1 MTAFKYLRTDL
12 DADGILT
19 VLFDRAPANAVDREM
34 YMEIAELFNNI
45 DDHEPGVRVV
55 ILGGAGK
62 HFCAGNDLDEF
73 ASMTP
78 ENGTERMWR
87 VREAF
92 YSISRCKVPVIGAV
106 HGAALGTG
114 VSLMGSCDFCVAEP
128 TASIGLPEL
137 TVGVMGGA
145 RHLTRMVPQPL
156 LRRMYFTGQPMA
168 AKDLVQHGASIFLC
182 EPGDLMAEARR
193 FAARVAGYSPTGAR
207 IQARSRPDR
216 MDGPGDRLQVR
227 AGSNSPHERPLRF
240 QGSTRRISREAPTAV
255 QDGNRSQDVRLISPA
270 ARRIGPRTTLSRHKA
285 KFI

>member
-1 MTAFKYLRTDL
+1 MEFSQTMTAFQFLKTDL

-19 VLFDRAPANAVDREM
+19 VMLDRAPANAVDRDM
-34 YMEIAELFNNI
+34 YIEIAELFNNI
-45 DDHEPGVRVV
+45 DTHVPGVRVA
-55 ILGGAGK
+55 ILGGVGK

-92 YSISRCKVPVIGAV
+92 YSISNCVVPVIGAI

-114 VSLMGSCDFCVAEP
+114 VSLMGSCDFCVCEP

-156 LRRMYFTGQPMA
+156 VRRMYFTGQPMKA
-168 AKDLVQHGASIFLC
+168 EELVKHGASIFLC
-182 EPGDLMAEARR
+182 EPGQLMEDARR
-193 FAARVAGYSPTGAR
+193 FASRVAAYSPTAVRVSKRVLDR
-207 IQARSRPDR
+207 IEWMDLEEGYKFEQSATVKMSGHHDSKEALTAFREKRAPQYQTEIDR
-216 MDGPGDRLQVR
+216 
-227 AGSNSPHERPLRF
+227 
-240 QGSTRRISREAPTAV
+240 T
-255 QDGNRSQDVRLISPA
+255 
-270 ARRIGPRTTLSRHKA
+270 
-285 KFI
+285 KFD